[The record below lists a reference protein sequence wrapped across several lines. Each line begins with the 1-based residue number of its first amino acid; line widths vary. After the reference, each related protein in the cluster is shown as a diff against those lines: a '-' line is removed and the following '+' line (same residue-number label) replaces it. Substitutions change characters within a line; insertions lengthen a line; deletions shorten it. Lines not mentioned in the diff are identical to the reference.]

1 MAASRGDKFTEML
14 SNVLR
19 PLNLPS
25 ISLREPQVDALRNIV
40 EKRKGVLVV
49 LPTGYGKS
57 LIFQLL
63 PFVFDSWMEVSD
75 SIILVISPFNAL
87 MRDQS
92 IKLDSMQVPSVI
104 IRSGDSSDFFA
115 SETEELNQCKYGI
128 IHGHPDRRRILG
140 NLGRF

>member
-75 SIILVISPFNAL
+75 CIILVISPFNAL

>member
-25 ISLREPQVDALRNIV
+25 ISLPEPQVDALRNIV

-75 SIILVISPFNAL
+75 YYFSYIAF
-87 MRDQS
+87 
-92 IKLDSMQVPSVI
+92 
-104 IRSGDSSDFFA
+104 
-115 SETEELNQCKYGI
+115 
-128 IHGHPDRRRILG
+128 
-140 NLGRF
+140 

>member
-1 MAASRGDKFTEML
+1 ML

-19 PLNLPS
+19 LLNLES

-40 EKRKGVLVV
+40 EKRKDVIVV

-63 PFVFDSWMEVSD
+63 LFVLGSWMEVSV
-75 SIILVISPFNAL
+75 LVVSPLNAL

-92 IKLDSMQVPSVI
+92 IKLDSM
-104 IRSGDSSDFFA
+104 
-115 SETEELNQCKYGI
+115 
-128 IHGHPDRRRILG
+128 
-140 NLGRF
+140 